1 MPVSDAIREYLNSQN
16 VKYECVPHI
25 LAFTAQDVA
34 HVMHVP
40 GRTFA
45 KPVVLTADG
54 RLLMAVI
61 PATYRLD
68 LDELRSR
75 LGVDSLELVPE
86 GALAK
91 FCPECELGALPP
103 LGQLYGMDVWVDK
116 SLEASEEIVFNA
128 GCHTEAIRMK
138 YADFARITMPHLSRF
153 VDRAAA

>member
-1 MPVSDAIREYLNSQN
+1 MPVSDPIRNYLDSEN
-16 VKYECVPHI
+16 VKYDCIPHVQ
-25 LAFTAQDVA
+25 AFTAQDAA

-54 RLLMAVI
+54 RLLMAVV
-61 PATYRLD
+61 PATHRLD
-68 LDELRSR
+68 LEELKFK

-86 GALAK
+86 GALGK

-116 SLEASEEIVFNA
+116 SLEGSEEIVFNA
-128 GCHTEAIRMK
+128 GTHTEAIRMK
-138 YADFARITMPHLSRF
+138 YADFVRITLPHLARF
-153 VDRAAA
+153 ADRAAA